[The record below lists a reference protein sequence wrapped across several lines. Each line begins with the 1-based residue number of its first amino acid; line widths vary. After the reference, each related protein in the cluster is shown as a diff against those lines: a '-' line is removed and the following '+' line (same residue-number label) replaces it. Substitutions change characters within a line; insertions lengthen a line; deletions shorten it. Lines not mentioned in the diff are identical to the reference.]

1 MASTTSLTLPSTKLE
16 LPFLSPQRKNCSR
29 SFSTTTTVSSP
40 VFRPPPFTNKI
51 HFHSNSSSVSHS
63 ISKIPGLQSNG
74 FLVHSSSSD
83 YSVNNSQIDV
93 ENSSSSNDGANE
105 TQVQSSIW
113 SWKGYSIRYQYAGN
127 RGPALVLVHG
137 FGANRS
143 TSLTFASH

>member
-1 MASTTSLTLPSTKLE
+1 
-16 LPFLSPQRKNCSR
+16 
-29 SFSTTTTVSSP
+29 VSSP

-105 TQVQSSIW
+105 TQVQSRFGHCFTFLCLIILTVW
-113 SWKGYSIRYQYAGN
+113 NGRYDLFN
-127 RGPALVLVHG
+127 SSRDWLCCFML
-137 FGANRS
+137 
-143 TSLTFASH
+143 

>member
-16 LPFLSPQRKNCSR
+16 LPFLSPQRKNCSM

-105 TQVQSSIW
+105 TQVQSRFGHCFTFLCLIILTVW
-113 SWKGYSIRYQYAGN
+113 NGRYDLFN
-127 RGPALVLVHG
+127 SSRDWLCCFML
-137 FGANRS
+137 
-143 TSLTFASH
+143 